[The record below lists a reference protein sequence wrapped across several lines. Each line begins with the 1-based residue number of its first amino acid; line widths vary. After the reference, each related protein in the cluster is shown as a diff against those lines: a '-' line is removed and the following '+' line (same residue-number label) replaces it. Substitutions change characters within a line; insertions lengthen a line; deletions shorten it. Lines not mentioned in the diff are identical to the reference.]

1 MTPTLVELKSWAT
14 QAGTILRAGVG
25 QEHSIQHKGTVN
37 LVTEM
42 DHQSEDYLVGEI
54 RRRYPEARIVTEE
67 SGLLAGRDSHTW
79 YIDPLD
85 GTTNYAH
92 GLPLFCVSLGYAEHD
107 ELKLGAVYDPMRDE
121 LFSAEQ
127 GQGAWLN
134 DAPLHVSDVHELIQ
148 SLLVT
153 GFPYDLVD
161 TPHNNL
167 DNFTRLSRLTQAVRR
182 MGSAALEL
190 CYVAAGRFDGYW
202 EIRLGPWDLAAGV
215 LIARQAGAVVTDLQ
229 GSPEVMHPPYALLA
243 ANPYLH
249 AEILKKLSGE

>member
-107 ELKLGAVYDPMRDE
+107 ELKLGAVYDPMQDE

-134 DAPLHVSDVHELIQ
+134 DAPLHVSGVHELIQ

-167 DNFTRLSRLTQAVRR
+167 ENFTRLTRLSQGVRR
-182 MGSAALEL
+182 LGSAALDL
-190 CYVAAGRFDGYW
+190 CYVAAGRLDGFW
-202 EIRLGPWDLAAGV
+202 EISLSAWDLAAGA
-215 LIARQAGAVVTDLQ
+215 LIVREAGGVATSLEGDWNLLK
-229 GSPEVMHPPYALLA
+229 PPYSIVAG
-243 ANPYLH
+243 NPYIYPQLM
-249 AEILKKLSGE
+249 ELLQK